1 MLTAWFVAAAA
12 GGFAG
17 LVLAGPPRARDL
29 YALPALGTCAL
40 ILLLAVLGAALV
52 H

>member
-1 MLTAWFVAAAA
+1 MLTALFVAAAV

-29 YALPALGTCAL
+29 YAVPAAGTCAL
-40 ILLLAVLGAALV
+40 ILLLAVLGTAAL